1 MAGPDDGAERNQD
14 PTQKRLDDAH
24 RNGQIL
30 TSKEMMV
37 FASMAAGTLF
47 VVILAAL
54 GPMTA
59 TRWAAHLDIA
69 SGDALDAAMLPA
81 ITEAGKEVLA
91 LALFIAV
98 PVAVTSVLA
107 QAAMGGLHWT
117 NKGYA
122 VKPDK
127 INPLAGF
134 KRMVSMSALVEL
146 GKAVAKV
153 ALLSA
158 VALTVVLNGL
168 PELTSLGQMPT
179 GDAVRILFALVLQ
192 LFIGLTLVLGLIGLV
207 DLLWEAKKLKDSL
220 KMTLDEVKREQR
232 EDNGSPEMKGKLRGM
247 QMEISRRGARER
259 AALPDVPSATAII
272 TNPTHFAVAVR
283 YRAGEDDAP
292 YIIATG
298 RDRMAAQVIE
308 TARKASVP
316 ILRLPPLARALYFT
330 GDIGTPIHEGLYG
343 AVATVLAHIW
353 RIDRGLRE
361 EIPEIELPQDLQF
374 DSNGHRPN

>member
-1 MAGPDDGAERNQD
+1 MASPDDGAERNQD
-14 PTQKRLDDAH
+14 PTQKRLDDA
-24 RNGQIL
+24 RREGKVL

-37 FASMAAGTLF
+37 FSSMAAGTLF

-59 TRWAAHLDIA
+59 TRWAAHLNIA
-69 SGDALDAAMLPA
+69 SGDALDSALLPA
-81 ITEAGKEVLA
+81 IAEAGKEVLA
-91 LALFIAV
+91 IALFIAV
-98 PVAVTSVLA
+98 PVAVTALLA
-107 QAAMGGLHWT
+107 QAGMGGLHWT
-117 NKGYA
+117 NKNYTF
-122 VKPDK
+122 KPEK
-127 INPLAGF
+127 INPMAGF

-153 ALLSA
+153 ALLSS
-158 VALTVVLNGL
+158 VALTVVLKGMS
-168 PELTSLGQMPT
+168 ELTSLGQMPT
-179 GDAVRILFALVLQ
+179 GDAVRVLFALVLQ

-207 DLLWEAKKLKDSL
+207 DLLWEAKKLNKSL
-220 KMTLDEVKREQR
+220 KMTFDEVKREHR
-232 EDNGSPEMKGKLRGM
+232 EDNGSPEMKGKLRRM
-247 QMEISRRGARER
+247 QMEMSRRGARER
-259 AALPDVPSATAII
+259 AALRDVPSATAII

-308 TARKASVP
+308 KAHKSGVP

-353 RIDRGLRE
+353 RIERGLRE
-361 EIPEIELPQDLQF
+361 ETPEIELPQDLQF
-374 DSNGHRPN
+374 DSNGHKPG

>member
-14 PTQKRLDDAH
+14 PTQKRLDDAR

>member
-14 PTQKRLDDAH
+14 PAQKRLDEARRDG
-24 RNGQIL
+24 RLL

-47 VVILAAL
+47 VMILSGL

-59 TRWAAHLDIA
+59 TRWAAHLRIP
-69 SGDALDAAMLPA
+69 SGDGLDAALMPA
-81 ITEAGKEVLA
+81 IAEAGKEVL
-91 LALFIAV
+91 LLSLFIAV
-98 PVAVTSVLA
+98 PIAVTAVLA
-107 QAAMGGLHWT
+107 QAGMGGLHWS

-122 VKPDK
+122 FKPEK
-127 INPLAGF
+127 VNPMAGF
-134 KRMVSMSALVEL
+134 KRMVSLSALVEL

-153 ALLSA
+153 GLLSA
-158 VALTVVLNGL
+158 VALGVVFNGL
-168 PELTSLGQMPT
+168 SDLTSLGQMPT

-192 LFIGLTLVLGLIGLV
+192 LFIGLTVVLGLIGMV
-207 DLLWEAKKLKDSL
+207 DLLWEAKKLNDSL
-220 KMTLDEVKREQR
+220 KMTFDEVKREHR
-232 EDNGSPEMKGKLRGM
+232 EDNGSPEMKGKLRRM
-247 QMEISRRGARER
+247 QMEMSRRGARER
-259 AALPDVPSATAII
+259 AALSDVPSATAII

-283 YRAGEDDAP
+283 YRAGQDDAP

-308 TARKASVP
+308 KARKSGVP

-353 RIDRGLRE
+353 RIERGLRE

-374 DSNGHRPN
+374 DSNGHKPG

>member
-14 PTQKRLDDAH
+14 PTQKRLDEARRDG
-24 RNGQIL
+24 RLL

-47 VVILAAL
+47 VMILSGL

-59 TRWAAHLDIA
+59 TRWAAHLRIP
-69 SGDALDAAMLPA
+69 SGDGLDAALMPA
-81 ITEAGKEVLA
+81 IAEAGKEVL
-91 LALFIAV
+91 LLSLFIAV
-98 PVAVTSVLA
+98 PIAVTAVLA
-107 QAAMGGLHWT
+107 QAGMGGLHWS

-122 VKPDK
+122 FKPEK
-127 INPLAGF
+127 VNPMAGF
-134 KRMVSMSALVEL
+134 KRMVSLSALVEL

-153 ALLSA
+153 GLLSA
-158 VALTVVLNGL
+158 VALGVVFNGL
-168 PELTSLGQMPT
+168 SDLTSLGQMPT

-192 LFIGLTLVLGLIGLV
+192 LFIGLTVVLGLIGMV
-207 DLLWEAKKLKDSL
+207 DLLWEAKKLNDSL
-220 KMTLDEVKREQR
+220 KMTFDEVKREHR
-232 EDNGSPEMKGKLRGM
+232 EDNGSPEMKGKLRRM
-247 QMEISRRGARER
+247 QMEMSRRGARER
-259 AALPDVPSATAII
+259 AALSDVPSAKAII

-283 YRAGEDDAP
+283 YRAGQDDAP

-308 TARKASVP
+308 KARKSGVP

-353 RIDRGLRE
+353 RIERGLRE

-374 DSNGHRPN
+374 DSNGHKPG